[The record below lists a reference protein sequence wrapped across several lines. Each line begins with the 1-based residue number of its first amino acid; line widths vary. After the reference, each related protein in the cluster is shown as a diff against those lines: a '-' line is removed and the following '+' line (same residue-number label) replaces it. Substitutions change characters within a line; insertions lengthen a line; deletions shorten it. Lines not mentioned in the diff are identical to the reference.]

1 MEHSNP
7 RNSQSKTRSRSKSV
21 NRSEFLD
28 KADELVNGQR
38 ALDYGDA
45 LENHQKIANFWSNY
59 LSMRHVN
66 HLEPRDVVVMMM
78 LIKIARLT
86 HNSTEDSWVDL
97 CGYAALGGEF
107 LHSPEIAGEADEA
120 AMMQALVR
128 SEAHKDG

>member
-1 MEHSNP
+1 M
-7 RNSQSKTRSRSKSV
+7 

-45 LENHQKIANFWSNY
+45 LVNHQKIANFWSNY

-66 HLEPRDVVVMMM
+66 RLEPRDVVVMMM

-107 LHSPEIAGEADEA
+107 LHSPEIAGEADEVA
-120 AMMQALVR
+120 VVQALVR
-128 SEAHKDG
+128 EEACKDG